1 MVAPLGRITQPCIF
15 DQKVKIRKKFDY
27 MLSNN
32 SSKNFFEYVVIS
44 VFWCPV
50 VMSKNGSSFWP
61 TIRVPQWAILVILP
75 SWNIYLSKKHRRE
88 KKVGRSFYCM
98 WFYRKRLKKIF
109 SAKGKI
115 FFLKFILASERG
127 IIFILGSI
135 NEYFKVCK
143 GHADEHNQYC
153 TSIPL
158 IRKCLKP

>member
-15 DQKVKIRKKFDY
+15 DQKVKIQKKFDY

-32 SSKNFFEYVVIS
+32 SPKNFFEYVVIS
-44 VFWCPV
+44 VFQCPV

-88 KKVGRSFYCM
+88 KKIGRSFYCM

-109 SAKGKI
+109 SAKGKK
-115 FFLKFILASERG
+115 FYQKFILVSERG
-127 IIFILGSI
+127 IVFILGSI
-135 NEYFKVCK
+135 NEYFKVCQGDVDK
-143 GHADEHNQYC
+143 LNQYC
-153 TSIPL
+153 TSITL
-158 IRKCLKP
+158 IINA